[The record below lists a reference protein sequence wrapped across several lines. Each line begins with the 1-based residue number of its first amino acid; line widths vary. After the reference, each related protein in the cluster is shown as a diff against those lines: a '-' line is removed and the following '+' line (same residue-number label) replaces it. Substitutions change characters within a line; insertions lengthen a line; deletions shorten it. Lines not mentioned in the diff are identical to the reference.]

1 MLFQILIL
9 YNHKKYFR
17 MKIQESSVLNETT
30 AVVRFRNGVLHLIH
44 QKGVFKTPFFEEVPN
59 CFFKEILVPE
69 IRG

>member
-30 AVVRFRNGVLHLIH
+30 VVVRLEMEFYI
-44 QKGVFKTPFFEEVPN
+44 
-59 CFFKEILVPE
+59 
-69 IRG
+69 

>member
-1 MLFQILIL
+1 
-9 YNHKKYFR
+9 

-30 AVVRFRNGVLHLIH
+30 AVVRFRNEVLHLIH
-44 QKGVFKTPFFEEVPN
+44 QKGVFKTPFFEEVHN